1 MKKQVKYVFITGGV
15 VSSLGKGVTSASLAL
30 LLKSRGYRVFMQKLD
45 PYLNVDPGTMSPY
58 QHGEVFVTDDGAE
71 TDLDLGHYERFA
83 GVTCSKASNYTSG
96 RIYSAVLA
104 RERAGGYLGGTVQV
118 VPHITDEIKAA
129 IRSAGEAHGDEPSPD
144 IVLCEIGGVSGD
156 IESLPFLEAARQFRF
171 EEGNEN
177 TCFVH
182 LTLGPYLKAAGELK
196 TKPSQHSVGMLRN
209 IGIIPDILVCRTEMT
224 IPEEHLK
231 KLAMFCN
238 VKRECVIEEKDVAD
252 SVYAVPRELR
262 EQGLDEQVLR
272 QVRLDLWPIKHT
284 VWDTLV
290 RKATQPK
297 KRCRIALVGK
307 YISIRDAYK
316 SVHEALQHAGMANDC
331 KVEVI
336 PIEAEELL
344 AAKNAESAKKK
355 DLCDLCD
362 LCGKKLKDIDGILVP
377 GGFGSRGVEGKI
389 AAIKYAR
396 EKKIPFLGICL
407 GMQCTVIEYARD
419 VLGWKD
425 ANSTEFDENTTH
437 PVIDLMEEQRGV
449 TQKGGTMRLGAYP
462 CVLEKG
468 SLADKLYSHKGHKD
482 NSACSAS
489 LGTRFARLGSL
500 QNASPAFA
508 AVTRLCVKNKDAP
521 VISERHRHRYEFAN
535 DTKAQK
541 AIEAAGLV
549 ASGLSPDGKLVEIVE
564 LPGHPYFI
572 ASQFHPEFK
581 SRPTIPHPLFN
592 GLVKAALR
600 NGKRGTGTGER
611 IPRAKRVAEGDALA
625 GVGTE
630 RGSEE

>member
-15 VSSLGKGVTSASLAL
+15 VSSLGKGITSASLAL
-30 LLKSRGYRVFMQKLD
+30 LLKSRGYKVFMQKLD

-83 GVTCSKASNYTSG
+83 GVTCTKASNYTSG

-104 RERAGGYLGGTVQV
+104 REREGGYLGGTVQV

-129 IRSAGEAHGDEPSPD
+129 IHSAGMGGPQSSAAADAQERVPPD

-171 EEGNEN
+171 EEGYEN

-182 LTLGPYLKAAGELK
+182 LTLVPYLKAAGELK

-209 IGIIPDILVCRTEMT
+209 IGIIPDILVCRTEMP
-224 IPEEHLK
+224 IPEEHMQ

-238 VKRECVIEEKDVAD
+238 VKRECVIEEKDVTD

-262 EQGLDEQVLR
+262 KQGLDEQVLR
-272 QVRLDLWPIKHT
+272 QLHLDIWPIKHT

-316 SVHEALQHAGMANDC
+316 SIHEALQHAGMAKDC
-331 KVEVI
+331 KVEVV
-336 PIEAEELL
+336 PIEAEELVARKSTEGGSRSCATETGRAGARPSL
-344 AAKNAESAKKK
+344 A
-355 DLCDLCD
+355 
-362 LCGKKLKDIDGILVP
+362 GIDGILVP

-396 EKKIPFLGICL
+396 EHKVPFLGICL

-437 PVIDLMEEQRGV
+437 PVIDLMEEQRGI
-449 TQKGGTMRLGAYP
+449 TKKGGTMRLGAYP
-462 CVLEKG
+462 CVLKSG
-468 SLADKLYSHKGHKD
+468 SLAEKLYSAKEHKD
-482 NSACSAS
+482 NSAPSAS
-489 LGTRFARLGSL
+489 L
-500 QNASPAFA
+500 
-508 AVTRLCVKNKDAP
+508 RLCVKNKNAM
-521 VISERHRHRYEFAN
+521 VISERHRHRYELA
-535 DTKAQK
+535 AQ
-541 AIEAAGLV
+541 ASRPFTEAGLQV
-549 ASGLSPDGKLVEIVE
+549 SGLSPDGKLVEIVE

-572 ASQFHPEFK
+572 ACQFHPEFK
-581 SRPTIPHPLFN
+581 SRPTDPHPLFV
-592 GLVKAALR
+592 GLVAAALKK
-600 NGKRGTGTGER
+600 KR
-611 IPRAKRVAEGDALA
+611 
-625 GVGTE
+625 
-630 RGSEE
+630 

>member
-15 VSSLGKGVTSASLAL
+15 GSSLGKGITSASLAL
-30 LLKSRGYRVFMQKLD
+30 LLKSRGYKVFMQKLD

-83 GVTCSKASNYTSG
+83 GVTCTKASNFTSG

-118 VPHITDEIKAA
+118 IPHITDEIKAA
-129 IRSAGEAHGDEPSPD
+129 IRSAGEHDCD
-144 IVLCEIGGVSGD
+144 IVMCEIGGVSGD

-171 EEGNEN
+171 EEGAEN

-182 LTLGPYLKAAGELK
+182 LTLVPYLKAAGELK

-209 IGIIPDILVCRTEMT
+209 IGIIPDILVCRTEMP
-224 IPEEHLK
+224 IPEEHMQ

-238 VKRECVIEEKDVAD
+238 VRRDCVIEEQDVTD

-262 EQGLDEQVLR
+262 KQGLDEQVLR
-272 QVRLDLWPIKHT
+272 QLHLDIWPIKHT

-297 KRCRIALVGK
+297 RRCRIALVGK
-307 YISIRDAYK
+307 YIAIRDAYK
-316 SVHEALQHAGMANDC
+316 SIHEALQHAGMAKDC
-331 KVEVI
+331 KVEVV
-336 PIEAEELL
+336 PVEAEEFETGL
-344 AAKNAESAKKK
+344 AKSSNHVNLVNTVKNNP
-355 DLCDLCD
+355 
-362 LCGKKLKDIDGILVP
+362 LKDIDGILVP
-377 GGFGSRGVEGKI
+377 GGFGSRGIEGKI
-389 AAIKYAR
+389 AAIRYAR
-396 EKKIPFLGICL
+396 EHKIPFLGICL

-425 ANSTEFDENTTH
+425 ANSTEFDEHTAH

-462 CVLEKG
+462 CVLKKG
-468 SLADKLYSHKGHKD
+468 SLASKLYKD
-482 NSACSAS
+482 A
-489 LGTRFARLGSL
+489 LTGF
-500 QNASPAFA
+500 
-508 AVTRLCVKNKDAP
+508 TRLTRLTIPKNP
-521 VISERHRHRYEFAN
+521 VNPAEKNFVAGTISERHRHRYEFAN
-535 DTKAQK
+535 NTEAQK

-549 ASGLSPDGKLVEIVE
+549 ATGLSPDGKLVEIVE
-564 LPGHPYFI
+564 IPKHPYFI

-581 SRPTIPHPLFN
+581 SRPTEPHPLFL
-592 GLVKAALR
+592 GLVTAAL
-600 NGKRGTGTGER
+600 KE
-611 IPRAKRVAEGDALA
+611 KK
-625 GVGTE
+625 
-630 RGSEE
+630 

>member
-30 LLKSRGYRVFMQKLD
+30 LLKSRGYKVFMQKLD

-83 GVTCSKASNYTSG
+83 GVTCTKASNYTSG

-129 IRSAGEAHGDEPSPD
+129 IRSAGKGGPRPVAAEVAEACDPPD

-171 EEGNEN
+171 EEGVEN

-182 LTLGPYLKAAGELK
+182 LTLVPYLKAAGELK

-209 IGIIPDILVCRTEMT
+209 IGIIPDILVCRTEMP
-224 IPEEHLK
+224 IPEEHMQ

-238 VKRECVIEEKDVAD
+238 VRRECVIEERDVGD

-262 EQGLDEQVLR
+262 KQGLDEQVLR
-272 QVRLDLWPIKHT
+272 QLHLDIWPVKHT
-284 VWDTLV
+284 VWDSLV
-290 RKATQPK
+290 KKATTPRK
-297 KRCRIALVGK
+297 HCRIALVGK
-307 YISIRDAYK
+307 YIAIRDAYK
-316 SVHEALQHAGMANDC
+316 SIHEALQHAGMANNC
-331 KVEVI
+331 KVEVV
-336 PIEAEELL
+336 PIEAEDILTQRRRG
-344 AAKNAESAKKK
+344 ACDSAS
-355 DLCDLCD
+355 LR
-362 LCGKKLKDIDGILVP
+362 LKDIDGILVP
-377 GGFGSRGVEGKI
+377 GGFGARGVEGKI

-396 EKKIPFLGICL
+396 EHKIPFLGICL

-425 ANSTEFDENTTH
+425 ANSTEFDESTAH
-437 PVIDLMEEQRGV
+437 PVIDLMEEQRGI

-462 CVLEKG
+462 CALRKG
-468 SLADKLYSHKGHKD
+468 TLAAKLYSKMGCQPVPVEV
-482 NSACSAS
+482 NALA
-489 LGTRFARLGSL
+489 ARS
-500 QNASPAFA
+500 
-508 AVTRLCVKNKDAP
+508 T
-521 VISERHRHRYEFAN
+521 VISERHRHRYELAY
-535 DTKAQK
+535 DSEGRA
-541 AIEAAGLV
+541 ALAAAGLAV
-549 ASGLSPDGKLVEIVE
+549 SGLSPDGKLVEVVE
-564 LPGHPYFI
+564 IPQAKHPYFI
-572 ASQFHPEFK
+572 ACQFHPEFK
-581 SRPTIPHPLFN
+581 SRPTAPHPLFV
-592 GLVKAALR
+592 GLVAAALR
-600 NGKRGTGTGER
+600 RK
-611 IPRAKRVAEGDALA
+611 AK
-625 GVGTE
+625 
-630 RGSEE
+630 

>member
-15 VSSLGKGVTSASLAL
+15 VSSLGKGITSASLAL

-129 IRSAGEAHGDEPSPD
+129 IHSAGEAHGDEPAPD
-144 IVLCEIGGVSGD
+144 IVLSEIGGVSGD

-171 EEGNEN
+171 EEGMEN

-182 LTLGPYLKAAGELK
+182 LTLVPYLKAAGELK
-196 TKPSQHSVGMLRN
+196 TKPSQHSVGQLRA

-224 IPEEHLK
+224 IPDEHLA
-231 KLAMFCN
+231 KLALFCN
-238 VKRECVIEEKDVAD
+238 VKRECVIEEKDVTD

-262 EQGLDEQVLR
+262 QQGLDEQVLK
-272 QVRLDLWPIKHT
+272 QLHLDIWPVKHT
-284 VWDTLV
+284 VWDSLV

-316 SVHEALQHAGMANDC
+316 SIHEALQHAGMANDC
-331 KVEVI
+331 KVEVV

-344 AAKNAESAKKK
+344 ATKDAKNTKGDKN
-355 DLCDLCD
+355 LCDLCD

-425 ANSTEFDENTTH
+425 ANSTEFDEGTTH
-437 PVIDLMEEQRGV
+437 PVIDLMEEQRGI

-462 CVLEKG
+462 CVLKSG
-468 SLADKLYSHKGHKD
+468 SLAAKLYGSTDK
-482 NSACSAS
+482 
-489 LGTRFARLGSL
+489 RLRSEVKVK
-500 QNASPAFA
+500 SPSPF
-508 AVTRLCVKNKDAP
+508 TFTST
-521 VISERHRHRYEFAN
+521 ISERHRHRYELAYESEAR
-535 DTKAQK
+535 KQL
-541 AIEAAGLV
+541 EAAGMKV
-549 ASGLSPDGKLVEIVE
+549 SGLSPDGKLVEIVE

-581 SRPTIPHPLFN
+581 SRPTTPHPLFN
-592 GLVKAALR
+592 GLIKAALK
-600 NGKRGTGTGER
+600 GQK
-611 IPRAKRVAEGDALA
+611 K
-625 GVGTE
+625 
-630 RGSEE
+630 

>member
-129 IRSAGEAHGDEPSPD
+129 IRSAGEAHGDEPAPD

-182 LTLGPYLKAAGELK
+182 LTLVPYLKAAGELK

-331 KVEVI
+331 KVEVV
-336 PIEAEELL
+336 PIEAEDILTQRHEDTEVKPKHLCASVPL
-344 AAKNAESAKKK
+344 CLKN
-355 DLCDLCD
+355 
-362 LCGKKLKDIDGILVP
+362 IDGILVP

-407 GMQCTVIEYARD
+407 GMQCTVVEYARD

-437 PVIDLMEEQRGV
+437 PVIDLMEEQRGI

-462 CVLEKG
+462 CVLKKD
-468 SLADKLYSHKGHKD
+468 SLASKLYGTTEYTEHTEKRKNIVPC
-482 NSACSAS
+482 NS
-489 LGTRFARLGSL
+489 
-500 QNASPAFA
+500 
-508 AVTRLCVKNKDAP
+508 VTSV
-521 VISERHRHRYEFAN
+521 VTISERHRHRYEFAN
-535 DTKAQK
+535 NTNAQK

-592 GLVKAALR
+592 GLVKAALK
-600 NGKRGTGTGER
+600 NGKREKG
-611 IPRAKRVAEGDALA
+611 KREVKNEKK
-625 GVGTE
+625 
-630 RGSEE
+630 

>member
-1 MKKQVKYVFITGGV
+1 MKKRTKYVFITGGV
-15 VSSLGKGVTSASLAL
+15 VSSLGKGITSASLAL
-30 LLKSRGYRVFMQKLD
+30 LLKSRGYKVFMQKLD

-58 QHGEVFVTDDGAE
+58 QPGEVFVTDDGAE

-83 GVTCSKASNYTSG
+83 GVTCSQASNYTSG

-129 IRSAGEAHGDEPSPD
+129 IRSAGEHDCD

-171 EEGNEN
+171 EEGEEN

-182 LTLGPYLKAAGELK
+182 LTLVPYLKAAGELK

-224 IPEEHLK
+224 IPEEHLA

-238 VKRECVIEEKDVAD
+238 VKRACVIEEKDVAD

-262 EQGLDEQVLR
+262 LQGLDEQVLK
-272 QVRLDLWPIKHT
+272 QLHLDIWPIKHT

-290 RKATQPK
+290 RKATKPK
-297 KRCRIALVGK
+297 RTCTIALVGK

-331 KVEVI
+331 KVNVKC
-336 PIEAEELL
+336 IEAEEFEGSASLREL
-344 AAKNAESAKKK
+344 KN
-355 DLCDLCD
+355 
-362 LCGKKLKDIDGILVP
+362 IDGILVP

-419 VLGWKD
+419 VLGWTD
-425 ANSTEFDENTTH
+425 ANSTEFDASTAH
-437 PVIDLMEEQRGV
+437 PVIDLMEEQRGI

-462 CVLEKG
+462 CVVKKG
-468 SLADKLYSHKGHKD
+468 SLAAKLYGRSE
-482 NSACSAS
+482 
-489 LGTRFARLGSL
+489 
-500 QNASPAFA
+500 
-508 AVTRLCVKNKDAP
+508 
-521 VISERHRHRYEFAN
+521 ISERHRHRYEFAN
-535 DTKAQK
+535 ATDAQQ
-541 AIEAAGLV
+541 AIEAAGLK
-549 ASGLSPDGKLVEIVE
+549 ATGRSPDGQLVEIVE

-572 ASQFHPEFK
+572 AAQFHPEFK
-581 SRPTIPHPLFN
+581 SRPTAPHPLFN
-592 GLVKAALR
+592 GLVKAALAR
-600 NGKRGTGTGER
+600 
-611 IPRAKRVAEGDALA
+611 
-625 GVGTE
+625 
-630 RGSEE
+630 SSHS

>member
-15 VSSLGKGVTSASLAL
+15 VSSLGKGITSASLAL

-83 GVTCSKASNYTSG
+83 GVTCTKASNYTSG

-129 IRSAGEAHGDEPSPD
+129 IRSAGEHDCD

-171 EEGNEN
+171 EEGQEN

-182 LTLGPYLKAAGELK
+182 LTLVPYLKAAGELK

-209 IGIIPDILVCRTEMT
+209 IGIIPDILVCRTEMP
-224 IPEEHLK
+224 IPEEHMQ

-238 VKRECVIEEKDVAD
+238 VKRECVIEEQDVTD

-262 EQGLDEQVLR
+262 KQGLDEQVLR
-272 QVRLDLWPIKHT
+272 QLHLDIWPVKHT

-290 RKATQPK
+290 RKATRPK
-297 KRCRIALVGK
+297 KHCRIALVGK
-307 YISIRDAYK
+307 YIAIRDAYK
-316 SVHEALQHAGMANDC
+316 SIHEALQHAGMEKDC
-331 KVEVI
+331 KVEVV
-336 PIEAEELL
+336 PIEAEELVTFDNRTSESRKSACRSSNVECPANL
-344 AAKNAESAKKK
+344 KNV
-355 DLCDLCD
+355 
-362 LCGKKLKDIDGILVP
+362 DGILVP
-377 GGFGSRGVEGKI
+377 GGFGARGVEGKV
-389 AAIKYAR
+389 AAIRYAR
-396 EKKIPFLGICL
+396 EHKVPLLGICL

-425 ANSTEFDENTTH
+425 ANSTEFDAQTSH
-437 PVIDLMEEQRGV
+437 PVIDLMEEQRGI

-462 CVLEKG
+462 CVLKKG
-468 SLADKLYSHKGHKD
+468 SLAAKLYEATEHTEKRTRRIPRD
-482 NSACSAS
+482 PAS
-489 LGTRFARLGSL
+489 S
-500 QNASPAFA
+500 
-508 AVTRLCVKNKDAP
+508 VVK
-521 VISERHRHRYEFAN
+521 ISERHRHRYELAYDS
-535 DTKAQK
+535 DTRKQL
-541 AIEAAGLV
+541 EAAGLKV
-549 ASGLSPDGKLVEIVE
+549 SGVSPDGKLVEIVE
-564 LPGHPYFI
+564 LPKHPYFI
-572 ASQFHPEFK
+572 ACQFHPEFK
-581 SRPTIPHPLFN
+581 SRPTAPHPLFV
-592 GLVKAALR
+592 GLVAAALK
-600 NGKRGTGTGER
+600 G
-611 IPRAKRVAEGDALA
+611 RAK
-625 GVGTE
+625 
-630 RGSEE
+630 

>member
-129 IRSAGEAHGDEPSPD
+129 IRSAGEAHGDEPAPD

-171 EEGNEN
+171 EEGEEN

-182 LTLGPYLKAAGELK
+182 LTLVPYLKAAGELK

-224 IPEEHLK
+224 IPEEHLR

-331 KVEVI
+331 KVEVV
-336 PIEAEELL
+336 PVEAEEL
-344 AAKNAESAKKK
+344 ET
-355 DLCDLCD
+355 
-362 LCGKKLKDIDGILVP
+362 
-377 GGFGSRGVEGKI
+377 GFTG
-389 AAIKYAR
+389 
-396 EKKIPFLGICL
+396 L
-407 GMQCTVIEYARD
+407 TVG
-419 VLGWKD
+419 VLGQG
-425 ANSTEFDENTTH
+425 ASRARSPRSSTH
-437 PVIDLMEEQRGV
+437 ARRRSRSSASV
-449 TQKGGTMRLGAYP
+449 
-462 CVLEKG
+462 
-468 SLADKLYSHKGHKD
+468 
-482 NSACSAS
+482 SACSA
-489 LGTRFARLGSL
+489 
-500 QNASPAFA
+500 P
-508 AVTRLCVKNKDAP
+508 
-521 VISERHRHRYEFAN
+521 
-535 DTKAQK
+535 
-541 AIEAAGLV
+541 
-549 ASGLSPDGKLVEIVE
+549 
-564 LPGHPYFI
+564 
-572 ASQFHPEFK
+572 
-581 SRPTIPHPLFN
+581 
-592 GLVKAALR
+592 
-600 NGKRGTGTGER
+600 
-611 IPRAKRVAEGDALA
+611 
-625 GVGTE
+625 
-630 RGSEE
+630 

>member
-15 VSSLGKGVTSASLAL
+15 VSSLGKGITSASLAL
-30 LLKSRGYRVFMQKLD
+30 LLKSRGYKVFMQKLD

-129 IRSAGEAHGDEPSPD
+129 IRSAGEGGGGRGATALPD

-171 EEGNEN
+171 EEGVEN

-182 LTLGPYLKAAGELK
+182 LTLVPYLKAAGELK

-209 IGIIPDILVCRTEMT
+209 IGIIPDILVCRTEMP
-224 IPEEHLK
+224 IPEEHK
-231 KLAMFCN
+231 QKLALFCN
-238 VKRECVIEEKDVAD
+238 VKRECVIEEQDVTD

-262 EQGLDEQVLR
+262 KQGLDEQVLR
-272 QVRLDLWPIKHT
+272 QLHLDIWPVKHT
-284 VWDTLV
+284 VWDSLV
-290 RKATQPK
+290 KKATQPK
-297 KRCRIALVGK
+297 KKCRIALVGK

-316 SVHEALQHAGMANDC
+316 SIHEALQHAGMANDC
-331 KVEVI
+331 KVEVV
-336 PIEAEELL
+336 PIEAEDLL
-344 AAKNAESAKKK
+344 AAKNANGENKNLG
-355 DLCDLCD
+355 DLCS
-362 LCGKKLKDIDGILVP
+362 KKLSEVNGILVP

-396 EKKIPFLGICL
+396 EHRIPFLGICL

-419 VLGWKD
+419 ALGWKD
-425 ANSTEFDENTTH
+425 ANSTEFDEQTTH
-437 PVIDLMEEQRGV
+437 PVIDLMEEQRGI

-462 CVLEKG
+462 CVLKAG
-468 SLADKLYSHKGHKD
+468 SLAAKLYAAG
-482 NSACSAS
+482 
-489 LGTRFARLGSL
+489 GARP
-500 QNASPAFA
+500 SP
-508 AVTRLCVKNKDAP
+508 T
-521 VISERHRHRYEFAN
+521 ISERHRHRYEFAHGT
-535 DTKAQK
+535 DAQR
-541 AIEAAGLV
+541 AIEAAGLA
-549 ASGLSPDGKLVEIVE
+549 ASGLSPDGKLVEVVE
-564 LPGHPYFI
+564 LPGHPFFI

-581 SRPTIPHPLFN
+581 SRPTAPHPLFS
-592 GLVKAALR
+592 GLVKAALHR
-600 NGKRGTGTGER
+600 Y
-611 IPRAKRVAEGDALA
+611 AKK
-625 GVGTE
+625 
-630 RGSEE
+630 